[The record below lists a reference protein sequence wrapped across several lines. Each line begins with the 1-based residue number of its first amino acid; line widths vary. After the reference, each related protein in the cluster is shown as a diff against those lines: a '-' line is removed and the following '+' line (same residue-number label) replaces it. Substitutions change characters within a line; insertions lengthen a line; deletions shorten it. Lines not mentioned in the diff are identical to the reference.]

1 LANLA
6 LVLLRA
12 LAAAAV
18 ALVLAAP
25 AQAAPPPVTAQAFL
39 VENASTGE
47 ILAQHASW
55 ARVPIASITKLMT
68 VLVTLDHAKLDDVVS
83 VRSDAAA
90 VGESTI
96 NLRAGERI
104 TVHDLLEGA
113 LIQSANDAADALA
126 DYVGDGSTAR
136 FVAMMNAKAKELG
149 LTRTHFARPD
159 GLDAP
164 GHVSSAQ
171 DVTKLAIAA
180 MRQRAVR
187 SIVRQRTARIEGGRV
202 LHTWNDLLGIFPGL
216 IGVKTGHTGGA
227 GWCEVAAV
235 RRYGMTIYATIL
247 GSPTRSQRNTDLAA
261 LLRWGLERYRPAW
274 LVRPDRV
281 YMRAAVGYGRDA
293 VPIVPLHGVLR
304 PVRVDKPLVQRV
316 VAPSALSLPVQ
327 RGTRVGEVRVLSGK
341 RLVAR
346 VPLVTGRSASRPGAA
361 GRVGFYVRRTF
372 SHVGGWFSG

>member
-1 LANLA
+1 M
-6 LVLLRA
+6 LLRA
-12 LAAAAV
+12 LAAAAAAV
-18 ALVLAAP
+18 LVLAGT
-25 AQAAPPPVTAQAFL
+25 AQAAPPPVTARAFL
-39 VENASTGE
+39 VEDASTGE

-55 ARVPIASITKLMT
+55 ARMPIASITKLMT
-68 VLVTLDHAKLDDVVS
+68 VLVALDHAKLDDVVS

-104 TVHDLLEGA
+104 SVHDLLEGA

-136 FVAMMNAKAKELG
+136 FVAMMNARARELG
-149 LTRTHFARPD
+149 LTRTRFKRPD

-171 DVTKLAIAA
+171 DVTKLAITA
-180 MRQRAVR
+180 MRLRPVR
-187 SIVRQRTARIEGGRV
+187 SIVRERSARIAGGRV
-202 LHTWNDLLGIFPGL
+202 LHTWNDLLGVFPGL
-216 IGVKTGHTGGA
+216 IGVKTGHTGAA

-235 RRYGMTIYATIL
+235 RRYGMTLYATIL
-247 GSPTRSQRNTDLAA
+247 GSPTRSQRNADLAA

-281 YMRAAVGYGRDA
+281 YMRAAVGYGRDP
-293 VPIVPLHGVLR
+293 VPIVPLRGVVR
-304 PVRVDKPLVQRV
+304 PVRVDKPLVERV
-316 VAPSALSLPVQ
+316 VAPSALSLPVR
-327 RGTRVGEVRVLSGK
+327 RGTRVGEIRVLSGK
-341 RLVAR
+341 RVVAR
-346 VPLVTGRSASRPGAA
+346 VPLVAGRSEPRPGVA